1 MGNANYRLQSALI
14 LTMLFFLEGANAQLN
29 NAYLSD
35 KITVTPSDSNTWGI
49 NVNNFNYLRNTEYF
63 NEIEAG
69 RTLFGYQL
77 HPQLYMQPFERV
89 KLQAGVFV
97 QSDFGATPVINK
109 VLPTF
114 TIKFISKSQTE
125 SFTFGTLEGA
135 LAHRLIEPLW
145 DINSAIEGRV
155 ENGAQFKSER
165 NKLFVDAWINWEQF
179 IERGS
184 PFKEQ
189 FTAGFNITP
198 TLFKNTNGFFINTPM
213 QATAFHRGGQIDAD
227 TTNMVMQVNAALGL
241 QAGNQEANNTWKW
254 QTELYYT
261 HYQENSN
268 SGYFPYRNGSGLFA
282 NAAITRNHFTLMGSY
297 WHGNQWMAPRG
308 TVLYQSVSI
317 DKPGIVDANRQLVF
331 VRLLYAKELRNNL
344 TLSARVEPVYDV
356 KASLLD
362 FSYSLYISYRLD
374 KVLGKL

>member
-1 MGNANYRLQSALI
+1 MNKRI
-14 LTMLFFLEGANAQLN
+14 LLWQIMLWIVLSVHAQLDN
-29 NAYLSD
+29 HFLSD
-35 KITVTPSDSNTWGI
+35 KISLNTTDSNTWG
-49 NVNNFNYLRNTEYF
+49 VSVSNFNYLRNTEYF
-63 NEIEAG
+63 NAIESG

-77 HPQLYMQPFERV
+77 HPQMYVQPYARV
-89 KLQAGVFV
+89 KLLAGIFV
-97 QSDFGATPVINK
+97 QSDFGATPTINK

-114 TIKFISKSQTE
+114 TIKFLSKSQTE

-145 DINSAIEGRV
+145 DINSAIERRI

-165 NKLFVDAWINWEQF
+165 NKLFVDAWINWERF

-189 FTAGFNITP
+189 FAAGLNFTP
-198 TLFKNTNGFFINTPM
+198 TLFKSPIGFFINTPL
-213 QATAFHRGGQIDAD
+213 QATAFHRGGQIDTD
-227 TTNMVMQVNAALGL
+227 TSNMVMQVNAALGL
-241 QAGNQEANNTWKW
+241 QLGNQQANNKWKW
-254 QTELYYT
+254 QTEVYYT

-297 WHGNQWMAPRG
+297 WQGNQWMAPRG
-308 TVLYQSVSI
+308 TVLYQSVSV
-317 DKPGIVDANRQLVF
+317 DKPGVVQANRQLVF

-344 TLSARVEPVYDV
+344 TLSARVEPVYDTR
-356 KASLLD
+356 AALLD
-362 FSYSLYISYRLD
+362 FSYSLYLVFRLD
-374 KVLGKL
+374 KQLGKL

>member
-1 MGNANYRLQSALI
+1 MKR
-14 LTMLFFLEGANAQLN
+14 FFFIIWIVASNCFVAFAQLN
-29 NAYLSD
+29 NTFLSD
-35 KITVTPSDSNTWGI
+35 KIMVSPTDSNTWGI
-49 NVNNFNYLRNTEYF
+49 TVNNFNYLRNTEYF
-63 NEIEAG
+63 NAIESG

-77 HPQLYMQPFERV
+77 HPQLYVQPFARV

-97 QSDFGATPVINK
+97 RSDFGGVPIINQ

-114 TIKFISKSQTE
+114 TIKFLGKSQTE

-145 DINSAIEGRV
+145 DINSAIERRI

-165 NKLFVDAWINWEQF
+165 NKLFVDAWINWERF

-189 FTAGFNITP
+189 FTAGLNFTP
-198 TLFKNTNGFFINTPM
+198 TLFKNTNGFFINTPL
-213 QATAFHRGGQIDAD
+213 QATAFHRGGQIDTD

-241 QAGNQEANNTWKW
+241 QLGNQESNNTWKW
-254 QTELYYT
+254 QTEFYYT
-261 HYQENSN
+261 HHQENSN

-282 NAAITRNHFTLMGSY
+282 NASIARKHFTLMGSY
-297 WHGNQWMAPRG
+297 WQGNQWMAPRG

-317 DKPGIVDANRQLVF
+317 DKPGVVEANRQLVF
-331 VRLLYAKELRNNL
+331 VRLLFAKELRNNL

-374 KVLGKL
+374 KVLGRIN

>member
-1 MGNANYRLQSALI
+1 MKKAVCV
-14 LTMLFFLEGANAQLN
+14 FLLSIGCSVVSNAQLN
-29 NAYLSD
+29 NTFLSD
-35 KITVTPSDSNTWGI
+35 KIVVTSKDSNTWGFS
-49 NVNNFNYLRNTEYF
+49 VSNFNYLRNTEYF
-63 NEIEAG
+63 NVIESG

-77 HPQLYMQPFERV
+77 HPQLFVQPFERV
-89 KLQAGVFV
+89 RLQAGVFV

-114 TIKFISKSQTE
+114 TIKFLSKNQTE

-145 DINSAIEGRV
+145 DINSAIERRI

-184 PFKEQ
+184 PYKEQ
-189 FTAGFNITP
+189 FTSGLNFTP
-198 TLFKNTNGFFINTPM
+198 TLFKSAKGLFINTPL
-213 QATAFHRGGQIDAD
+213 QATAFHRGGQIDSD
-227 TTNMVMQVNAALGL
+227 TSNMIMQVNAALGL
-241 QAGNQEANNTWKW
+241 QIGNQEVNNAWKW

-268 SGYFPYRNGSGLFA
+268 SGYFPYRNGNGLFA

-297 WHGNQWMAPRG
+297 WQGSQWMAPRG

-317 DKPGIVDANRQLVF
+317 DKPGVVEANRQLF
-331 VRLLYAKELRNNL
+331 FLRLLYAKELRKSL

-374 KVLGKL
+374 KVIGRIN